1 MLAIERS
8 NMNTNYSER
17 AGLQVAD
24 ELAELVEQELAPVL
38 ALDVPKFWKG
48 VAALLDRLVPVNQ
61 ALLARRDELQQELDQ
76 WHRARRGKPFDV
88 AAHEAHLLRS
98 G

>member
-24 ELAELVEQELAPVL
+24 AGGVTTTVLTMLAGGAAPTTAEIV
-38 ALDVPKFWKG
+38 
-48 VAALLDRLVPVNQ
+48 
-61 ALLARRDELQQELDQ
+61 
-76 WHRARRGKPFDV
+76 
-88 AAHEAHLLRS
+88 
-98 G
+98 